1 MSFLSKTD
9 LMFLLDELDVRRIKR
24 LESSNKY
31 HKTQKGIEARKRASA
46 KYYRKTLEK
55 KKDFSKKSVKTDV
68 GEEQHVEF

>member
-9 LMFLLDELDVRRIKR
+9 LMFLLDELDVRRIKK
-24 LESSNKY
+24 LQNSNKY

-55 KKDFSKKSVKTDV
+55 KKTLDSNNTIP
-68 GEEQHVEF
+68 